1 MKKIFTLLSVLLF
14 AVAVH
19 AQKYLEVY
27 RGGNVIGS
35 MMATDVDSVRVTG
48 DNASSRQIHFFAAGM
63 HKAFK
68 VNAIDSIKVNRT
80 GDDPFVYLGIVGFN
94 QALYDMPIDILATST
109 SSRYSSFVNNLAR
122 KDGTLLYY
130 SVEHALQLL
139 EQYNFGTPLTS
150 VNLITF
156 TDGLDQGSLML
167 NSAYLTDGEYLSA
180 LNRRIGSAVVRGIPV
195 TAYSLGLRGS
205 DVSDYT
211 QFQNNLKL
219 LATDENKALE
229 VNSMYDVQSR
239 LQEIAEQIISISHRQ
254 NISATIPGTSN
265 GTRIRFTFD
274 GSSPEYSEMYIE
286 GILNLADRSLRNV
299 TYHGIRSTSGTVVKG
314 VQDGIFIT
322 FTFSNLYR
330 IDGNGLI
337 PTNYIRQYNQSPS
350 STTWQ
355 RNSEFTPDNNT
366 QTNVA
371 HSGAAIM
378 LVLDCSSSLGSQF
391 SNMQSYARD
400 FISRVAQNAVAF
412 NLLAPENP
420 LAELELKDDHFII
433 NLQWDEVKYAESY
446 TIYRNNSQIAK
457 DIISTVWTD
466 TLPAT
471 YNNYYT
477 IKAVGHGTSSPQ
489 SNKTESISIVG
500 TPTNVTAEMCD
511 DEFAINVN
519 WDPVKYAETYTVYRN
534 GTEIATG
541 IEKNFWKDDSPLI
554 GSNYYCVRAV
564 GHGLT
569 SYISS
574 NSPTVT
580 CALSAPTNVTAALDD
595 NILVVHINWD
605 AVKYAESYTIKRWEK
620 YDENFFGEKTIAS
633 GITSTSFID
642 ESPFSGTSSYS
653 VIAEGHGMTSKSGSS
668 LDVTCSL
675 SAPTNVTAT
684 LDDDSLVIHI
694 NWDAVKYAESYSIYG
709 RGYQLAKGVKSTSWT
724 DESPD
729 LGNNAYIVT
738 AESHGIESGFSDYSE
753 TINCSIA
760 APQNVTATLDDNDL
774 VIHVKWDAVKYAES
788 YTIYRNGSEIAT
800 GITTNSWTDET
811 PRSGNNYYSVKAVG
825 HGMTSSSSDNSPSIS
840 CSIAAPTNVKATLS
854 ADEKSVIVS
863 WDAVKYAESYT
874 VYRSNNE
881 SSGFTIVAEGVT
893 STSWSETPASYGFFY
908 YKVCAVGHGLTSA
921 VSEVSDLVS
930 YNHYEYQNLTNGIR
944 FNINGVQF
952 TMIKVEGGTFQM
964 GSTSGDSDE
973 LPVHQVTL
981 TNDYYIGETE
991 VTQEL
996 WTAVMGSNPSYFK
1009 SSNQLPVEFVSWNAC
1024 QTFITKLN
1032 ALTGRTFRLPT
1043 EAEWEFAAR
1052 GGNASES
1059 YTYSGSNNIGDVAW
1073 YSGNSSK
1080 THDVATKAPNELGIY
1095 DMSGNVWEWCH
1106 DWYGSYSSEVQTNPT
1121 GPSSGSARV
1130 NRGGGWYSRA
1140 GDWRTAN
1147 RNLNGASAVS
1157 YDLGLRLAL

>member
-1 MKKIFTLLSVLLF
+1 MKKILTLLSVLLF

-27 RGGNVIGS
+27 RDGNVIGS

-156 TDGLDQGSLML
+156 TDGLDQGSLMM

-205 DVSDYT
+205 DVSDYA

-219 LATDENKALE
+219 LATDENKAFE

-274 GSSPEYSEMYIE
+274 GSSPEYSSMYIE
-286 GILNLADRSLRNV
+286 GVLNLADRSLRNV
-299 TYHGIRSTSGTVVKG
+299 TYHGIRSTSGSVVKG

-337 PTNYIRQYNQSPS
+337 PTNYIRQYNQTPS

-391 SNMQSYARD
+391 SNMQSYARE

-412 NLLAPENP
+412 KIEAPTNVVGEMD
-420 LAELELKDDHFII
+420 LDGSGIVI
-433 NLQWDEVKYAESY
+433 NVSWDAMKYAEYYQVYRSSSSY
-446 TIYRNNSQIAK
+446 GNFTLMADSL
-457 DIISTVWTD
+457 TTTTWTD
-466 TLPAT
+466 KAPASG
-471 YNNYYT
+471 NNYYR
-477 IKAVGHGTSSPQ
+477 
-489 SNKTESISIVG
+489 
-500 TPTNVTAEMCD
+500 
-511 DEFAINVN
+511 
-519 WDPVKYAETYTVYRN
+519 VY
-534 GTEIATG
+534 
-541 IEKNFWKDDSPLI
+541 
-554 GSNYYCVRAV
+554 AV

-569 SYISS
+569 S
-574 NSPTVT
+574 NSTTSEGV
-580 CALSAPTNVTAALDD
+580 AGNISAPKNVTAALDD
-595 NILVVHINWD
+595 NDLIIHVSWD
-605 AVKYAESYTIKRWEK
+605 AVKFAES
-620 YDENFFGEKTIAS
+620 F
-633 GITSTSFID
+633 
-642 ESPFSGTSSYS
+642 
-653 VIAEGHGMTSKSGSS
+653 
-668 LDVTCSL
+668 
-675 SAPTNVTAT
+675 
-684 LDDDSLVIHI
+684 
-694 NWDAVKYAESYSIYG
+694 
-709 RGYQLAKGVKSTSWT
+709 
-724 DESPD
+724 
-729 LGNNAYIVT
+729 
-738 AESHGIESGFSDYSE
+738 
-753 TINCSIA
+753 
-760 APQNVTATLDDNDL
+760 
-774 VIHVKWDAVKYAES
+774 
-788 YTIYRNGSEIAT
+788 TIYRNGSEIAT

-811 PRSGNNYYSVKAVG
+811 PRSGNNYYSVRAVG
-825 HGMTSSSSDNSPSIS
+825 HGMTSSSSDNTPSINCS
-840 CSIAAPTNVKATLS
+840 IAAPINVTASLDDNDLIIHVSWDVVKYAESYTIYRNGSEIATGITNNSWTDETPRSGNNYYSVRAVGHGMTSSSSDNTPSINCSIAAPKNVTASLDDNDLIIHVSWDAVKFAESYTIYRNGSEIVTGVTTNSWTDETPRSGNNYYSVRAVGHGLTSSSSDNTQSINCSIAAPTNVTATLG
-854 ADEKSVIVS
+854 ADEKTIRVT
-863 WDAVKYAESYT
+863 WDAVKYAESYD
-874 VYRSNNE
+874 VYRNGTLIQE
-881 SSGFTIVAEGVT
+881 DVRA
-893 STSWSETPASYGFFY
+893 TSWTDNSPIRNNVYRIKA
-908 YKVCAVGHGLTSA
+908 KGHGLTSELSQP
-921 VSEVSDLVS
+921 SERIS
-930 YNHYEYQNLTNGIR
+930 TIPANGLSITV
-944 FNINGVQF
+944 NGVQF

-973 LPVHQVTL
+973 RPVHQVTL

-996 WTAVMGSNPSYFK
+996 WTAVMGSNPSRFK
-1009 SSNQLPVEFVSWNAC
+1009 SSNQLPVEKVSWNDC
-1024 QTFITKLN
+1024 QRFITKLN

-1052 GGNASES
+1052 GGNASEG
-1059 YTYSGSNNIGDVAW
+1059 YTYSGSNNEGDVAW
-1073 YSGNSSK
+1073 YGSNSNDE
-1080 THDVATKAPNELGIY
+1080 THVVATKAPNELGIY
-1095 DMSGNVWEWCH
+1095 DMSGNVWEWCQ
-1106 DWYGSYSSEVQTNPT
+1106 DWYGSYSSEAQTNPT
-1121 GPSSGSARV
+1121 GPTSGSNRV
-1130 NRGGGWYSRA
+1130 IRGGSWDFSCRVAYRRGDFAWGA
-1140 GDWRTAN
+1140 GD
-1147 RNLNGASAVS
+1147 
-1157 YDLGLRLAL
+1157 DLGLRLAL

>member
-1 MKKIFTLLSVLLF
+1 MKKILTLLSVLLF

-27 RGGNVIGS
+27 RDGNVIGS

-156 TDGLDQGSLML
+156 TDGLDQGSLMM

-219 LATDENKALE
+219 LATDENKAFE

-274 GSSPEYSEMYIE
+274 GSSPEYSSMYIE
-286 GILNLADRSLRNV
+286 GVLNLADRSLRNV
-299 TYHGIRSTSGTVVKG
+299 TYHGIRSTSGSVVKG

-337 PTNYIRQYNQSPS
+337 PTNYIRQYNQTPS

-400 FISRVAQNAVAF
+400 FISRVAQYAVAF

-420 LAELELKDDHFII
+420 LAELELKDDQFII

-446 TIYRNNSQIAK
+446 TIYRNNSQIAAG
-457 DIISTVWTD
+457 ITSTTWTD
-466 TLPAT
+466 SIPASG
-471 YNNYYT
+471 NNYYT
-477 IKAVGHGTSSPQ
+477 IEAVGHGISGPQ
-489 SNKTESISIVG
+489 SVKTEAIHNALG
-500 TPTNVTAEMCD
+500 TPSNVKAAMSD
-511 DEFAINVN
+511 VEFAINVS
-519 WDPVKYAETYTVYRN
+519 WDAVKYAETYTIYRN

-541 IEKNFWKDDSPLI
+541 VGSNSWKDESPRS
-554 GSNYYCVRAV
+554 GSNYYTVRAV
-564 GHGLT
+564 GHGM
-569 SYISS
+569 
-574 NSPTVT
+574 
-580 CALSAPTNVTAALDD
+580 
-595 NILVVHINWD
+595 
-605 AVKYAESYTIKRWEK
+605 
-620 YDENFFGEKTIAS
+620 
-633 GITSTSFID
+633 
-642 ESPFSGTSSYS
+642 TSSIS
-653 VIAEGHGMTSKSGSS
+653 ERSETVN
-668 LDVTCSL
+668 CSL
-675 SAPTNVTAT
+675 ATPT
-684 LDDDSLVIHI
+684 
-694 NWDAVKYAESYSIYG
+694 
-709 RGYQLAKGVKSTSWT
+709 
-724 DESPD
+724 
-729 LGNNAYIVT
+729 
-738 AESHGIESGFSDYSE
+738 
-753 TINCSIA
+753 
-760 APQNVTATLDDNDL
+760 NVTATLDDNDL
-774 VIHVKWDAVKYAES
+774 IIHVSWDTVKFAESYTIYRNGSEIAMGITTNSWTDETPRSGNNYYSVRAVGHGMTSSSSENTPSINCSIAAPINVTASLDDNDLIIHVSWDVVKYAES

-811 PRSGNNYYSVKAVG
+811 PRSGNNYYSVRAVG
-825 HGMTSSSSDNSPSIS
+825 HGMTSYSSDNTPSIN
-840 CSIAAPTNVKATLS
+840 CSIAAPTNVSATLR
-854 ADEKSVIVS
+854 ADEKTIRVT
-863 WDAVKYAESYT
+863 WDAVKYAESYD
-874 VYRSNNE
+874 VYRNGTLIQE
-881 SSGFTIVAEGVT
+881 DVCA
-893 STSWSETPASYGFFY
+893 TSWTDNSPIRNNVYTIKA
-908 YKVCAVGHGLTSA
+908 KGHGLTSELSQP
-921 VSEVSDLVS
+921 SERISTIPANRLSITV
-930 YNHYEYQNLTNGIR
+930 
-944 FNINGVQF
+944 NGVQF
-952 TMIKVEGGTFQM
+952 TMIIVEGGTFQM
-964 GSTSGDSDE
+964 GCTSGDSNGR
-973 LPVHQVTL
+973 PVHQVTL

-996 WTAVMGSNPSYFK
+996 WTAVMGSNPSYFE
-1009 SSNQLPVEFVSWNAC
+1009 SSNQLPVEQVSWDDC
-1024 QTFITKLN
+1024 QTFIAKLN

-1052 GGNASES
+1052 GGNASEG
-1059 YTYSGSNNIGDVAW
+1059 YTYSGSNNVGDVAW
-1073 YSGNSSK
+1073 YSDNSNDE
-1080 THDVATKAPNELGIY
+1080 THVVATKAPNELGIY
-1095 DMSGNVWEWCH
+1095 DMSGNVWEWCQ
-1106 DWYGSYSSEVQTNPT
+1106 DWYGDYSSDAQTNPI
-1121 GPSSGSARV
+1121 GPTSGSIRV
-1130 NRGGGWYSRA
+1130 DRGGSWFKPRRVADRA
-1140 GDWRTAN
+1140 GR
-1147 RNLNGASAVS
+1147 GASAR
-1157 YDLGLRLAL
+1157 YEDLGLRLAL